1 MSYVDRPDAARYAD
15 RLEAA
20 RALASTYDAEA
31 REAHT
36 EAAGWHLDHHRAELP
51 PEPPGPPLPHGSWA
65 RARQILEA
73 YDFPDPRLITGIYS
87 ADEPLAGRPMLLRAR
102 FLLFTFWFAV
112 RVQDVVDETRDTD
125 DRGPLR
131 VWGFSYATL
140 EGHFEKGIITFAVE
154 KELETGVVSVHIDA
168 VSRPDRIRN
177 PFYWL
182 GFKLFGRH
190 LQLRF
195 ARTSMERIQRFVRE
209 ELAAAAAEAPEPA
222 RETVDVEPPDADAR
236 AELQAQSGD

>member
-1 MSYVDRPDAARYAD
+1 MGYVDRPDAARYAD

-20 RALASTYDAEA
+20 RALASTYDAAA
-31 REAHT
+31 RERHT

-73 YDFPDPRLITGIYS
+73 YDFPDPDLITGIYS
-87 ADEPLAGRPMLLRAR
+87 PREPLDGRPMLLRAR
-102 FLLFTFWFAV
+102 FLMFTFWFAV
-112 RVQDVVDETRDTD
+112 RVQDVVDETRDS

-131 VWGFSYATL
+131 VWGFSYTTL
-140 EGHFEKGIITFAVE
+140 EGHFEKGIISFAVE
-154 KELETGVVSVHIDA
+154 KELASGAVSVHIDA

-182 GFKLFGRH
+182 GFKLFGRR

-195 ARTSMERIQRFVRE
+195 ARTSLERIRRFVHQ
-209 ELAAAAAEAPEPA
+209 ELEAEAAGESEP
-222 RETVDVEPPDADAR
+222 RRDTVDVEPPDAEAR
-236 AELQAQSGD
+236 AELRERAD

>member
-1 MSYVDRPDAARYAD
+1 MSYVDRPDASRYAD

-20 RALASTYDAEA
+20 RALASTYDAAA

-36 EAAGWHLDHHRAELP
+36 EAAGWHLDHHQAELP
-51 PEPPGPPLPHGSWA
+51 PEPPGPPIEGGSWA
-65 RARQILEA
+65 RARQILHD

-87 ADEPLAGRPMLLRAR
+87 ADEPLDGRPMLLRAR

-112 RVQDVVDETRDTD
+112 RVQDVLDETRDG

-131 VWGFSYATL
+131 VWGFSYSTL

-154 KELETGVVSVHIDA
+154 KALETGAVTVRIDA

-177 PFYWL
+177 PFYWA

-195 ARTSMERIQRFVRE
+195 ARTSLERIQRFVRE
-209 ELAAAAAEAPEPA
+209 ELAAAAADTPEPA
-222 RETVDVEPPDADAR
+222 RETVDVERPDAAAR
-236 AELQAQSGD
+236 AALDAQAGA